1 MVRLSQKR
9 QRDGLFIGRENMAGS
24 GHFEP
29 EGRAGNTGQQTISVS
44 RRLMAMVQAESLCRK
59 TRQYDWLPKAC
70 FRTGRGLL
78 YKRLAVT
85 CPFHHVILGASRRRV
100 ANNSVVDDVVALAQ
114 GVTRRGQGPGDVAVR
129 CPAIAA
135 VGSSHN
141 RNRRLSYWSFQVLHC
156 SGARPAAACRHLL
169 DVPTLGDR
177 VRHNAYAGICA
188 ETCRNCSVC
197 GTD

>member
-1 MVRLSQKR
+1 PGQAVRLGQKR
-9 QRDGLFIGRENMAGS
+9 QRDGLFIGRESMAGS

-29 EGRAGNTGQQTISVS
+29 EGRAGNTGQQTISVR

-59 TRQYDWLPKAC
+59 TRQYDWLPIAC

-85 CPFHHVILGASRRRV
+85 CPFRHVILGASRRRV
-100 ANNSVVDDVVALAQ
+100 ANNSVVDDVVAVAQ
-114 GVTRRGQGPGDVAVR
+114 GGVTRRGQGPGDVAVR

-141 RNRRLSYWSFQVLHC
+141 RNPSLRRWSGSQVLRG
-156 SGARPAAACRHLL
+156 SGARPAAACRHFLG
-169 DVPTLGDR
+169 VPTSGDS
-177 VRHNAYAGICA
+177 VR
-188 ETCRNCSVC
+188 
-197 GTD
+197 